1 MKLLIFAGT
10 YEGRK
15 LCEHLSLNNIKATVC
30 VATSYGE
37 DIISNMPNISVHCS
51 RLNQAEMETFIV
63 DNKFDYVIDATH
75 PYAQEVTKNI
85 QSACE
90 KTNIEYTRLLRDEKS
105 YDNIITVKDTKSAV
119 DYLKNTQGNVLVTTG
134 SKELS
139 LYSEIQNY
147 SERIYA
153 RVLPSVEVL
162 ENCNALSLKGQHII
176 CMQGP
181 FSYEMNVA
189 MLKQFNCSYLVTKNT
204 GSVGGLDEK
213 ILAAQATDTK
223 VILIDRPQQEIGYSL
238 DEVITLLDKYYPIN
252 AVITNELEH
261 EDYFPLFISSKG
273 KKVLVIGGGVIATRR
288 VLTLAKFSF
297 DITVIA
303 PTITNE
309 IETLMKN
316 NRVKYNKREFSEKDI
331 MGNDIVVVATNN
343 REVNALAG
351 KIAKELGLYASVAD
365 KKEECNFYF
374 PAIIT
379 KDNAV
384 IGVTSQGKSHK
395 LVKQVATQ
403 IKEALH

>member
-1 MKLLIFAGT
+1 
-10 YEGRK
+10 
-15 LCEHLSLNNIKATVC
+15 
-30 VATSYGE
+30 
-37 DIISNMPNISVHCS
+37 
-51 RLNQAEMETFIV
+51 
-63 DNKFDYVIDATH
+63 
-75 PYAQEVTKNI
+75 
-85 QSACE
+85 
-90 KTNIEYTRLLRDEKS
+90 
-105 YDNIITVKDTKSAV
+105 
-119 DYLKNTQGNVLVTTG
+119 
-134 SKELS
+134 
-139 LYSEIQNY
+139 
-147 SERIYA
+147 
-153 RVLPSVEVL
+153 
-162 ENCNALSLKGQHII
+162 
-176 CMQGP
+176 MQGP

-223 VILIDRPQQEIGYSL
+223 VILIDRPQQETGYSL

-252 AVITNELEH
+252 AVITNQQEH
-261 EDYFPLFISSKG
+261 AEYFPLFVSSKG

-288 VLTLAKFSF
+288 ILTLAKFSF

-309 IETLMKN
+309 IETLVKN
-316 NRVKYNKREFSEKDI
+316 NRVKYIKREFSEKDI
-331 MGNDIVVVATNN
+331 VGNDIVVVATNN

-351 KIAKELGLYASVAD
+351 KTAKELGLYVSVAD

-374 PAIIT
+374 PAVVI
-379 KDNAV
+379 KDDAV